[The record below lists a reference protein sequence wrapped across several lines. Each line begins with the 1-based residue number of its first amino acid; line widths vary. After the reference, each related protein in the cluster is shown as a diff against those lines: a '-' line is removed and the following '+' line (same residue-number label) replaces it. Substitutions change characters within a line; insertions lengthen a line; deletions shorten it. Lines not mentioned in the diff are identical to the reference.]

1 LIVVTIF
8 KTLMGGKDMQS
19 IRKEVFEYEFHHRA
33 NKYKLVSWNILG
45 SVRIALEK
53 LANDEYIERRR
64 EKVLEQFKQLEEKF
78 NAR

>member
-1 LIVVTIF
+1 
-8 KTLMGGKDMQS
+8 MQG